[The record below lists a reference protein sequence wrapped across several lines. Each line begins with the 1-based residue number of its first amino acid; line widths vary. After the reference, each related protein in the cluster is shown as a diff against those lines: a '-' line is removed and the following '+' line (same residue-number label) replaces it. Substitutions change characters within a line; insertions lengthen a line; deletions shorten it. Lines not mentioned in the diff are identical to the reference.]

1 MQLKRLYLAAALL
14 LAFAVATLRAPSSY
28 ADVQGATRFTMFREP
43 GSKNAGITVLHPQ
56 TDVSAELGGASLAAG
71 YEVDMVSG
79 ATPRVFGGVDAVT
92 SATRFSDLR
101 QSAKAS
107 AGWNLADVGLL
118 AGYSYGWE
126 SDYISHTLQVG
137 ARGDFLEKNFTLGL
151 SYTRNFDSVCDAN
164 NALAQ
169 GALDRKSLTS
179 SDRCFQ
185 GGQTETVTR
194 SVDIHT
200 FEPVLSWTATPKLLL
215 QFGATLQLL
224 EGFQSNPYRR
234 VLVGS
239 QGRTPQEHVPDQR
252 QRYAIFTRANYAVPV
267 LRAAFALNGRLYRDS
282 WDVLAATA
290 DAWFNTYLMDG
301 LLFGVHG
308 RYHKQTGAVFYR
320 SAPNYEILGPAGA
333 YWTGDRELSPLGTLT
348 TGLKVTYLRTR
359 RQKPD
364 AWLDELEI
372 SMKFDAMFYNA
383 EKFSPNV
390 DRTMALIA
398 QAGVMARF

>member
-1 MQLKRLYLAAALL
+1 MQLNILAQRVLALL
-14 LAFAVATLRAPSSY
+14 SLVVVVFSTSTSQ
-28 ADVQGATRFTMFREP
+28 ADVEAATRLTVFREP
-43 GSKNAGITVLHPQ
+43 GKKNAGITVLHPQ
-56 TDVSAELGGASLAAG
+56 TDVSAQYAGASIAAG
-71 YEVDMVSG
+71 YELDSVSG
-79 ATPRVFGGVDAVT
+79 ATARVFGGVDAVT

-101 QSAKAS
+101 QAAKAS
-107 AGWNLADVGLL
+107 VGWNVADVGLQ

-126 SDYISHTLQVG
+126 SDYVSHTMQVA

-164 NALAQ
+164 NNLAQ

-185 GGQTETVTR
+185 NNQTETLTR

-224 EGFQSNPYRR
+224 DGFQSNPYRR
-234 VLVGS
+234 VLVGT
-239 QGRTPQEHVPDQR
+239 QGRTPQEHVPQQR
-252 QRYAIFTRANYAVPV
+252 QRYALFTRANYAVPAM
-267 LRAAFALNGRLYRDS
+267 RGAFSLNGRVYRDS
-282 WDVLAATA
+282 WDVLAATG
-290 DAWFNTYLMDG
+290 DAWFTTYLADA

-320 SAPNYEILGPAGA
+320 SAPDLENLGSAGS
-333 YWTGDRELSPLGTLT
+333 YWTGDRELSPLGTIT
-348 TGLKVTYLRTR
+348 TGIKISYLRTR

-364 AWLDELEI
+364 AWLDELEVN
-372 SMKFDAMFYNA
+372 MKADGMFYRA
-383 EKFSPNV
+383 EKFSPND
-390 DRTMALIA
+390 DRKLALII